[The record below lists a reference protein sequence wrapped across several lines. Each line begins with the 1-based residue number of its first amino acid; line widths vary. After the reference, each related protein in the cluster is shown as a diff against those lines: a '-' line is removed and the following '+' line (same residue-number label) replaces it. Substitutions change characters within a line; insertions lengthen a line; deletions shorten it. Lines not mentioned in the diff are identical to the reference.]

1 MTTFKALATA
11 RRNLWHRIDRYLAE
25 LEKRASEPG
34 RREGD
39 HLLRALDYLEAG
51 TYAEGERDVMWA
63 EVATRQPDASEL
75 HPTASPQDLRK
86 RFAAIA
92 EVHFAASTRMR
103 SLLPPWSIGLVR
115 RHPSFF
121 SPAPATAAASGR
133 A

>member
-1 MTTFKALATA
+1 MQFA
-11 RRNLWHRIDRYLAE
+11 RILHVQKGAVLAE
-25 LEKRASEPG
+25 RPAGAIGLNQRASEPG

-92 EVHFAASTRMR
+92 EAE
-103 SLLPPWSIGLVR
+103 
-115 RHPSFF
+115 
-121 SPAPATAAASGR
+121 
-133 A
+133 

>member
-39 HLLRALDYLEAG
+39 HLLRALDHLEAG
-51 TYAEGERDVMWA
+51 TYAEGERDMMWA

-92 EVHFAASTRMR
+92 EAE
-103 SLLPPWSIGLVR
+103 
-115 RHPSFF
+115 
-121 SPAPATAAASGR
+121 
-133 A
+133 

>member
-11 RRNLWHRIDRYLAE
+11 RRNLWYRIDRYLAG
-25 LEKRASEPG
+25 LENKASQPG

-39 HLLRALDYLEAG
+39 HLLRALDHLEAG

-75 HPTASPQDLRK
+75 HLTASPQDLRK

-92 EVHFAASTRMR
+92 EAE
-103 SLLPPWSIGLVR
+103 
-115 RHPSFF
+115 
-121 SPAPATAAASGR
+121 
-133 A
+133 

>member
-1 MTTFKALATA
+1 MVP
-11 RRNLWHRIDRYLAE
+11 HRPLPSR
-25 LEKRASEPG
+25 LEKRTSHPG

-39 HLLRALDYLEAG
+39 HLLRALDHLEAG

-92 EVHFAASTRMR
+92 EAE
-103 SLLPPWSIGLVR
+103 
-115 RHPSFF
+115 
-121 SPAPATAAASGR
+121 
-133 A
+133 

>member
-11 RRNLWHRIDRYLAE
+11 RRNLWYRIDRYLAE
-25 LEKRASEPG
+25 LEKRASQPG

-39 HLLRALDYLEAG
+39 HLLRALDHLEAG
-51 TYAEGERDVMWA
+51 TYAEGERDMMWA

-92 EVHFAASTRMR
+92 EAGRPPPPLAKQAAERAR
-103 SLLPPWSIGLVR
+103 FVIIGFGPLKPNRV
-115 RHPSFF
+115 
-121 SPAPATAAASGR
+121 AIA
-133 A
+133 

>member
-11 RRNLWHRIDRYLAE
+11 RRNLWYRIDRYLAE
-25 LEKRASEPG
+25 LEKRASQPG

-39 HLLRALDYLEAG
+39 HLLRAMDHLEAG

-92 EVHFAASTRMR
+92 DDGVGRPPPPFSNGRDLACDALGSLFFPEAAR
-103 SLLPPWSIGLVR
+103 
-115 RHPSFF
+115 
-121 SPAPATAAASGR
+121 
-133 A
+133 